1 MASNARRETHYLQ
14 RSQVHNDG
22 YFHSSCEVT
31 LRPDAMHCV
40 SESIDSPRLDD
51 IAPCGV
57 LCEEVLSL
65 DMITYLMDLTAQH

>member
-1 MASNARRETHYLQ
+1 MTSNAHQEAHYLQ

-22 YFHSSCEVT
+22 YFHCGIT
-31 LRPDAMHCV
+31 LRCYALR
-40 SESIDSPRLDD
+40 SELTDMCLRPDD

-65 DMITYLMDLTAQH
+65 DMITNLIDLAAQH